1 MLRAVFLLPLKS
13 FLLMVF
19 LRVRVWTELLF
30 LLADHFG
37 LDVKSDLLFS
47 NGRRHWFILLESLA
61 GRVYVC

>member
-1 MLRAVFLLPLKS
+1 MVFLLPMRS
-13 FLLMVF
+13 FLLTVF
-19 LRVRVWTELLF
+19 LRVRVWVDLWF
-30 LLADHFG
+30 LLTVRFG